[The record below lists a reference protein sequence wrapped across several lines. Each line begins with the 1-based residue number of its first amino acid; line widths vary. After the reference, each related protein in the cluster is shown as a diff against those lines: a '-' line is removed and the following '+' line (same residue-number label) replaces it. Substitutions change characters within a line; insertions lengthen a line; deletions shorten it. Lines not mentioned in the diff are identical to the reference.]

1 MGGGAHIG
9 RIARHNTVLAHA
21 KAYHV
26 YDTEFKAEQGGRC
39 GITLNSGWAHPETP
53 DDQEA
58 TEIYLGMDH
67 TVWSIT
73 DCSLAPNFLHCSAIT
88 HN

>member
-21 KAYHV
+21 RAYQV
-26 YDTEFKAEQGGRC
+26 YDTEFRAAQGGRC

-53 DDQEA
+53 EDQEA
-58 TEIYLGMDH
+58 TEIYLGMF
-67 TVWSIT
+67 S
-73 DCSLAPNFLHCSAIT
+73 SRFFKPFLWRLEVQH
-88 HN
+88 HLV